1 MSNTN
6 VDKSVDF
13 TEKPLADLVESSNK
27 MFLNLKIKGF
37 ISQEE
42 LKYFT
47 YEFSKSTNLGR
58 LYLLCKIHKKLSDVP
73 GRPVI
78 SNCGMPSEKTSG
90 FVDFHWK
97 PVMQNGWSYIRDS
110 NDFIDKIKNL
120 KNLPSNS
127 ILVTADIV
135 GFYPSIHQYS
145 PWIWFKSYWGSTWK
159 QQKNLSLLAIDL
171 KSCNLSKE

>member
-1 MSNTN
+1 MNFQSQLISGDSTYC
-6 VDKSVDF
+6 VKSIRNYLMYLEGQLSPIVVC
-13 TEKPLADLVESSNK
+13 PLK
-27 MFLNLKIKGF
+27 
-37 ISQEE
+37 
-42 LKYFT
+42 
-47 YEFSKSTNLGR
+47 
-58 LYLLCKIHKKLSDVP
+58 
-73 GRPVI
+73 
-78 SNCGMPSEKTSG
+78 KTSG